1 MTQNKHK
8 DPTVVFIFRFFKLL
22 FLHVTVKR
30 NVLTILYINGEHL
43 RR

>member
-8 DPTVVFIFRFFKLL
+8 DPTVVFRFFKLL

-43 RR
+43 RI